1 LVERGMFIPPKA
13 NAAFVCNMEDVL
25 EVYIRTYDPK
35 QPQICMDET
44 CKQLLADLQTP
55 LPIQTGQPQRFDYE
69 YELEGVADLF
79 MFFEP

>member
-1 LVERGMFIPPKA
+1 
-13 NAAFVCNMEDVL
+13 
-25 EVYIRTYDPK
+25 
-35 QPQICMDET
+35 MDET